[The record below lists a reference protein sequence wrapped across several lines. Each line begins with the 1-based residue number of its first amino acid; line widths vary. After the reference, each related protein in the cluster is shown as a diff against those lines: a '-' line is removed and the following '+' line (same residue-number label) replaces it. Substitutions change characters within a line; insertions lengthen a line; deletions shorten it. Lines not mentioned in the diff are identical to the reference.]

1 MQIHVVRPGQS
12 LWGISQLYGIPWQQ
26 ITELNG
32 LEYSDELAIGQTLL
46 IPTQNRYTVQ
56 PGDSFFSVS
65 QKTGVSVPELQKANP
80 QVEGSVLYP
89 GQVLKVPQKPKTTT
103 LVNAYAEPYKDTI
116 DNAKTVGDALSWLAV
131 FSYHVDEKGNIR
143 PLENDQQLL
152 DVAKAN
158 NMKPIMTITNIK
170 EGAEFD
176 TDLATAI
183 LKSDEVQNT
192 LISNIDKEMKNKGY
206 KGINVDFEFLGK
218 ENKERYNS
226 FLRKL
231 VKKMRPQ
238 GYEVSTAVAPKVKA
252 DQKGVLYEGH
262 DYKAHGEIVDY
273 VIIMTYEWG
282 WSGGPP
288 MPVSPLPEVEK
299 VLQYALTEIPKEK
312 IVMGVNLY
320 GYDWTLP
327 YVEGGKFAKALSV
340 PQATRLAYTKKAE
353 IQYDQDSQA
362 PFYTYYDQDGK
373 EHIVWFEDL
382 RSMAAKFDLLKK
394 LGLAGMSFWNLA
406 FPYTPLWPLIKDRF
420 NVKR

>member
-1 MQIHVVRPGQS
+1 MQIHVVRQGQS
-12 LWGISQLYGIPWQQ
+12 LWGISQQYGIPWQN
-26 ITELNG
+26 IVELNG
-32 LEYSDELAIGQTLL
+32 LEHTDQLAIGQTLL
-46 IPTQNRYTVQ
+46 IPTRNKYTVQ
-56 PGDSFFSVS
+56 PGDSYFSIS
-65 QKTGVSVPELQKANP
+65 QKTGVSVAELKKANA
-80 QVEGSVLYP
+80 QIEGSVLYP
-89 GQVLKVPQKPKTTT
+89 GQVLTIPAKPKSTT
-103 LVNAYAEPYKDTI
+103 LVNAYAEPYEKSVN
-116 DNAKTVGDALSWLAV
+116 NAKTAGDTLSWMSV
-131 FSYHVDEKGNIR
+131 FSYHVDAKGNLN
-143 PLENDQQLL
+143 PLDNDQSLI

-158 NMKPIMTITNIK
+158 NVKPVMTITNIK

-176 TDLATAI
+176 TDLATSI
-183 LKSDEVQNT
+183 LSSDQVQNT
-192 LISNIDKEMKNKGY
+192 LISNIDKEMKAKGY
-206 KGINVDFEFLGK
+206 KGINVDLEFLGK
-218 ENKERYNS
+218 ENKERYNN

-238 GYEVSTAVAPKVKA
+238 GFVVSTAVAPKVKA

-299 VLQYALTEIPKEK
+299 VLNYALSEIPKEK
-312 IVMGVNLY
+312 VVMGVNLY

-340 PQATRLAYTKKAE
+340 PQATRLAYTMKTE

-362 PFYTYYDQDGK
+362 PFYTYYDKEGK

-382 RSMAAKFDLLKK
+382 RSMAAKFELIKK
-394 LGLAGMSFWNLA
+394 LRIAGMSFWNLA
-406 FPYTPLWPLIKDRF
+406 FPYTPIWSLIKDRF
-420 NVKR
+420 NVKK

>member
-1 MQIHVVRPGQS
+1 MQIHVVRSGES

-26 ITELNG
+26 IVNLNG
-32 LEYSDELAIGQTLL
+32 LENPDQMAIGQTLL
-46 IPTQNRYTVQ
+46 IPTKNRYTVQ
-56 PGDSFFSVS
+56 PGDSYFTIA
-65 QKTGVSVPELQKANP
+65 QKTGVSIQELQKANP
-80 QVEGSVLYP
+80 QIEGMTLYP
-89 GQVLKVPQKPKTTT
+89 GQVVIVPAKPKTSTI
-103 LVNAYAEPYKDTI
+103 VNAYGEPFEKTI
-116 DNAKTVGDALSWLAV
+116 DYAKSAADTLSWLSV
-131 FSYHVDEKGNIR
+131 FSYHVDEKGNLKA
-143 PLENDQQLL
+143 LEKDQSLI
-152 DVAKAN
+152 DIAKKN
-158 NMKPIMTITNIK
+158 NVKPVMTITNIK

-176 TDLATAI
+176 TELATTI
-183 LKSDEVQNT
+183 LKSEKIQDT
-192 LISNIDKEMKNKGY
+192 LIANIEKEMKNKGY

-218 ENKERYNS
+218 ENKERYNQ

-231 VKKMRPQ
+231 TKKLKPQ
-238 GYEVSTAVAPKVKA
+238 GYIISTAVAPKVKA

-288 MPVSPLPEVEK
+288 LPVSPLPEVEE
-299 VLQYALTEIPKEK
+299 VLNYALTEIPKEK
-312 IVMGVNLY
+312 IIMGVNLY

-340 PQATRLAYTKKAE
+340 PQASRLAYTKNAE
-353 IQYDQDSQA
+353 IQYDQESQA

-382 RSMAAKFDLLKK
+382 RSMAAKFELLKK
-394 LGLAGMSFWNLA
+394 LDLAGMSFWNLA
-406 FPYTPLWPLIKDRF
+406 FPYTPVWPLIKDRF